1 MSRRRRL
8 LLFVIGGHFGVVA
21 ANVAGVDFWSTPAS
35 SPVARCATT
44 AVAEYGALS
53 GAESQYA
60 FFAPGVDEQLRL
72 VFEMTEG
79 SGRVRT
85 DVLSDA
91 VNAEVDLRVANL
103 VSLLWWPD
111 EGLHRALETSWAT
124 AMFERHPSAKRVA
137 LEVQVYELPSMEGM
151 RMGRRPVWRVLDRV
165 SFTPPCR
172 ATGGLA
178 GTVDR

>member
-1 MSRRRRL
+1 MGPQRLL
-8 LLFVIGGHFGVVA
+8 LLFVIGAHFGVVA
-21 ANVAGVDFWSTPAS
+21 ANTAGVDFWSAPAK
-35 SPVARCATT
+35 SPIARCATR

-60 FFAPGVDEQLRL
+60 YFAPGVDEQLRL
-72 VFEMTEG
+72 VFELTEG

-85 DVLSDA
+85 DVLASA
-91 VNAEVDLRVANL
+91 TNAEVDLRVANL

-137 LEVQVYELPSMEGM
+137 MEIQVYDLPSMEGM
-151 RMGRRPVWRVLDRV
+151 RLGRRPVWRVLDRV
-165 SFTPPCR
+165 SFSPPCG

-178 GTVDR
+178 GTVER

>member
-1 MSRRRRL
+1 MSPRRRL
-8 LLFVIGGHFGVVA
+8 LLMVIGGHFGVVA
-21 ANVAGVDFWSTPAS
+21 ANAAGVDFWSTPAS
-35 SPVARCATT
+35 SPVAKCATM

-53 GAESQYA
+53 GAESQYS

-85 DVLSDA
+85 DVLSGA
-91 VNAEVDLRVANL
+91 TNAEVDLRVANL

-111 EGLHRALETSWAT
+111 EELHGALETSWAT

-137 LEVQVYELPSMEGM
+137 IEIQLYELPSMDEM
-151 RMGRRPVWRVLDRV
+151 RLGRRPVWRVLDRIAF
-165 SFTPPCR
+165 SPPCR

-178 GTVDR
+178 GRVDR

>member
-1 MSRRRRL
+1 MGPRRRL
-8 LLFVIGGHFGVVA
+8 LLFVIGAHFGVVA
-21 ANVAGVDFWSTPAS
+21 ANTAGVDFWSTPAT
-35 SPVARCATT
+35 SPITRCATR

-60 FFAPGVDEQLRL
+60 YFSPGVDEQLRL

-79 SGRVRT
+79 SGHVRT
-85 DVLSDA
+85 DVLSSE

-111 EGLHRALETSWAT
+111 EGLQRALETSWAT

-137 LEVQVYELPSMEGM
+137 MEVQVYDLPSMEGM
-151 RMGRRPVWRVLDRV
+151 RMGRRPVWRVLDRI
-165 SFTPPCR
+165 SFSPPCR
-172 ATGGLA
+172 ATDDLA
-178 GTVDR
+178 GRVER